1 MYNGEGFII
10 ISWYQWFYIIIY
22 GDSKRGLGYHHNK

>member
-10 ISWYQWFYIIIY
+10 ISWYLLFYITIY
-22 GDSKRGLGYHHNK
+22 GDSKGVLGYHHNK